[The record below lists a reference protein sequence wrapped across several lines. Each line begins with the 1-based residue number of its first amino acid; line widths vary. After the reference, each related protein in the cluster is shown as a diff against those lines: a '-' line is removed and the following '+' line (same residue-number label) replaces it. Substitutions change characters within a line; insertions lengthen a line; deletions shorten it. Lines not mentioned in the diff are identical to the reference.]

1 MPILDARHDLAH
13 PVEGD
18 SAWSESYYFNAYD
31 PGTDS
36 GLFSRIG
43 IRPNEGTMDVG
54 LSLWLPDG
62 QLGEYHWVKEQR
74 EMVDSVLEVGA
85 VRYEMLQALQS
96 WRLTMEGEVQAR
108 PCVRGETATRPVPVA
123 LDVRFDA
130 VTPAIGTDGQ
140 PSGGPKSAEAAAAAG
155 TVGKGHLEQ
164 AGRWTGTL
172 TVDGTR
178 HEWHGAH
185 GNRDRSW
192 GPRRWGGP
200 KMWRWFSVNIGED
213 MHFGGIRLGTDAGDL
228 HRGWV
233 WDGTRATSVAE
244 WRVLTELA
252 DDGVTHRVVHLDVV
266 DKMGRT
272 YPLRGDV
279 LRVADIGRAG
289 GTMVNEGLARW
300 TYEDPAGERGPATG
314 SASTCTS
321 STTAGGLSSPSSRD
335 GPTAEHRRAGG
346 RARAPAGRQ
355 RARAA
360 PAVGWC
366 LPGHRARSNSSG
378 PAAPH
383 ARSFCRW
390 TAASAPSPAG
400 SAWRGR
406 SCGRRAPPAC
416 RCRASSRSARTTT
429 SASAGWWWS
438 AWRARR
444 SRARSCATANGPG
457 PAAPSPR
464 RPATP
469 WPPSTRSTRAPFRG
483 WRRPTRWATPCPSS
497 MRWARYARRWSSA
510 CAGWARTARP
520 TGPASSCTATTGW
533 ATSWSGRTGCAAS
546 STGSWRT
553 RATRPRT
560 SAGCAP
566 PPGASAARARSAVSA
581 ALDELLAAYAVA
593 GGEAMTP

>member
-31 PGTDS
+31 PATDS

-43 IRPNEGTMDVG
+43 IRPNEGMMDVG
-54 LSLWLPDG
+54 LSLWLPG
-62 QLGEYHWVKEQR
+62 GELGEYRWVKEQH

-85 VRYEMLQALQS
+85 VRYEMLEALQS

-123 LDVRFDA
+123 FDVRFDA

-172 TVDGTR
+172 TVDGRR
-178 HEWHGAH
+178 HEWRGAL

-200 KMWRWFSVNIGED
+200 KMWRWFSINIGED

-233 WDGTRATSVAE
+233 WDGGRATSVAE
-244 WRVLTELA
+244 WRVKTELA

-266 DKMGRT
+266 DKAGLT

-300 TYEDPAGERGPATG
+300 TYEEPDGAT
-314 SASTCTS
+314 
-321 STTAGGLSSPSSRD
+321 
-335 GPTAEHRRAGG
+335 
-346 RARAPAGRQ
+346 Q
-355 RARAA
+355 
-360 PAVGWC
+360 
-366 LPGHRARSNSSG
+366 
-378 PAAPH
+378 
-383 ARSFCRW
+383 
-390 TAASAPSPAG
+390 
-400 SAWRGR
+400 
-406 SCGRRAPPAC
+406 
-416 RCRASSRSARTTT
+416 
-429 SASAGWWWS
+429 
-438 AWRARR
+438 
-444 SRARSCATANGPG
+444 
-457 PAAPSPR
+457 
-464 RPATP
+464 
-469 WPPSTRSTRAPFRG
+469 
-483 WRRPTRWATPCPSS
+483 
-497 MRWARYARRWSSA
+497 
-510 CAGWARTARP
+510 
-520 TGPASSCTATTGW
+520 TGYGICEYLHQLDD
-533 ATSWSGRTGCAAS
+533 SGR
-546 STGSWRT
+546 
-553 RATRPRT
+553 PVV
-560 SAGCAP
+560 P
-566 PPGASAARARSAVSA
+566 V
-581 ALDELLAAYAVA
+581 E
-593 GGEAMTP
+593 